1 MKKVDLSFA
10 YSGGCM
16 FKQKF
21 DFLSGV
27 LDAGSD
33 DLENKNE
40 ASEIG
45 PLQRDLVEK
54 LAGSVSWEQ
63 SEKMISYK

>member
-1 MKKVDLSFA
+1 
-10 YSGGCM
+10 M